1 MKNLDPRLPVLTAS
15 APNSGN
21 FNVCQQQL
29 YMPSLLQKQLLML
42 SSSLPPAS
50 PLSSPAEHLKK
61 TRNESKSHRV
71 IGPFLPNNLQLP
83 QHFENNLENYS
94 PTSKANLIVNNNTNN
109 NNNINKQTKNKTR
122 KHINV
127 TNISINNNFNI
138 NNDKAD
144 ECNTQTALS
153 LQKSLFSQTSQKL
166 VEQSSTKKQPKTDVT
181 FNKNSQHQHQQQHQ
195 QHQQQ
200 HRQRQQTQRRS
211 NSAKNC
217 IRLEGLP
224 PETCIND
231 IVNFLD
237 SHSHHIK
244 EKGVHLVYNNDVSPS
259 ETQLK
264 FILSRTPPCVLL
276 LL

>member
-83 QHFENNLENYS
+83 QHFENTLENYS
-94 PTSKANLIVNNNTNN
+94 PTSKPNLIVNNNTNN

-153 LQKSLFSQTSQKL
+153 LQKSLFSQTSQKSNN
-166 VEQSSTKKQPKTDVT
+166 QAQKNNPKPT
-181 FNKNSQHQHQQQHQ
+181 SL
-195 QHQQQ
+195 
-200 HRQRQQTQRRS
+200 S
-211 NSAKNC
+211 
-217 IRLEGLP
+217 
-224 PETCIND
+224 
-231 IVNFLD
+231 
-237 SHSHHIK
+237 IK
-244 EKGVHLVYNNDVSPS
+244 ILNTNTNNNTNNTNNNIDNGNRHNDVAIAP
-259 ETQLK
+259 
-264 FILSRTPPCVLL
+264 RTASVWKACLL
-276 LL
+276 RRA